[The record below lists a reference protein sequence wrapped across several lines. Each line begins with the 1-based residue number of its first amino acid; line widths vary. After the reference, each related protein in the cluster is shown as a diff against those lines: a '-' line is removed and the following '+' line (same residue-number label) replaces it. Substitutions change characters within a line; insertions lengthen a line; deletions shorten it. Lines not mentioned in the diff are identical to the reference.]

1 MDFYMNI
8 SGGRSLRGSQ
18 MSEENTHSS
27 KSTIQSKAELAK
39 LFDHTMLKANASQA
53 DIEKLCEEARTH
65 SFATVC
71 VNPHWIPL
79 CKKLLDGSSVLPIT
93 VVGFPLGAMRTE
105 AKSFETSL
113 AVQEGAKE
121 IDMVINVGALK
132 SGNWEIVASDIKGVL
147 SACKGTPLKVILET
161 SLLSSDEISKV
172 SEIVSDAGAAFVK
185 TSTGFG
191 SRGASVE
198 DIQLMKAAISPA
210 TQIKASG
217 GIRTLADAESMVA
230 AGAHRL
236 GASASVSIIK
246 EWEEK
251 NG

>member
-1 MDFYMNI
+1 M
-8 SGGRSLRGSQ
+8 SQ
-18 MSEENTHSS
+18 A
-27 KSTIQSKAELAK
+27 STQRPDIKSKAEFAK
-39 LFDHTMLKANASQA
+39 LFDHTMLKAEATQA
-53 DIEKLCEEARTH
+53 DIEKLCEEARSH

-71 VNPHWIPL
+71 VNPHWISL
-79 CKKLLDGSSVLPIT
+79 CSKLLEGSTVLPIT

-105 AKSFETSL
+105 SKVYETSL
-113 AVQEGAKE
+113 AIKEGAKE

-132 SGNWEIVASDIKGVL
+132 SGNWDLVSSDIKGVL
-147 SACKGTPLKVILET
+147 SACKEVPLKVILET
-161 SLLSSDEISKV
+161 SLLSEDEISKV
-172 SEIVSDAGAAFVK
+172 SKIVSEAGAAFVK

-198 DIQLMKAAISPA
+198 DIRLMKAAIRPE

-217 GIRTLADAESMVA
+217 GIRSLADAEAMIE

-236 GASASVSIIK
+236 GASASVNIIK
-246 EWEEK
+246 EWEKK